1 MRTRPRAVVALLTLP
16 LLALAACGGG
26 SAALKSTPAP
36 ATRVVEV
43 ADTYH
48 GVQVADPFR
57 WLEDWGNPEVKA
69 WSDTQDRAARTYLG
83 HLPGVTSIRA
93 RVKSLLSATT
103 VTYWSIQQAGG
114 RVFAKKRQP
123 PRQQPFLVVR
133 SGLQAGDGE
142 RVLVD
147 PGVIDAKGTT
157 AIDWYVASPDGKVV
171 AVSLS
176 VGGTE
181 SGDLH
186 FFDTAS
192 GKQLYEVIPRVNGG
206 TAGGALAFT
215 PDGKGVYYTRY
226 PREGERPAEDL
237 DFWVELWFHALGTPV
252 SDDRYELGKGLP
264 RIAEYRLEVQPGT
277 GRVLCTVQDGDGG
290 EFAHHLRGSD
300 GAWTQLSTFGD
311 KTLAGTFGADEDLY
325 MLSRAAA
332 PRGKVVRVPLSNL
345 DVSQGAVV
353 VPQSEHT
360 IVEDFWGPPTILP
373 TDDRLYVL
381 YQKGGPSEIRVFT
394 LDGRPLSGPRQPE
407 VAAVGGMTLFEDG
420 SLLYSTRSYLAPTT
434 WHHHDPTLDTTS
446 ETGLSSASPASFS
459 DVTVSR
465 EMATSKD
472 GTPIPVNIL
481 RPTSAPEDK
490 AACLLYG
497 YGGYGVNVVPRFRV
511 QNRVL
516 FDQGVIYAVAN
527 IRGGGEFGE
536 AWHREGSLTR
546 KQNVFDDFYA
556 ALTHLTSTGRCDAER
571 MGIIGGS
578 NGGLLMGATM
588 TQHPEAPKVVVSFVG
603 IYDMLRVELSPNGAF
618 NIPEF
623 GTVKDPAHFKAL
635 HAYSPYHNV
644 GAAPYPPTL
653 FLTGANDPRVDPM
666 QSRKMTARLQ
676 AATTGPQ
683 PILLRTS
690 LDSGHGGQT
699 SLDERIAQWTDVFA
713 FVFHHLRVTVQP

>member
-1 MRTRPRAVVALLTLP
+1 MVSTGPTVA
-16 LLALAACGGG
+16 
-26 SAALKSTPAP
+26 

-48 GVQVADPFR
+48 GVQVADPYR
-57 WLEDWGNPEVKA
+57 WLEDWDNPEVKD
-69 WSDTQDRAARTYLG
+69 WSARQDRKARQFLN
-83 HLPGVTSIRA
+83 HLPGVTAIRA

-103 VTYWSIQQAGG
+103 VTYWSIQAAGG
-114 RVFAKKRQP
+114 RIFAKKRQP

-133 SGLQAGDGE
+133 NGLEAGDGE

-147 PGVIDAKGTT
+147 PGAIDSKGTT

-176 VGGTE
+176 VGGSE
-181 SGDLH
+181 SGDVH

-192 GKQLYEVIPRVNGG
+192 GKQIYEVVPRVNGG
-206 TAGGALAFT
+206 TAGGAVAFT
-215 PDGKGVYYTRY
+215 PDGKGIYYTRY
-226 PREGERPAEDL
+226 PREGERPAEGL

-252 SDDRYELGKGLP
+252 SEDRYELGKGFP
-264 RIAEYRLEVQPGT
+264 KIAEYRLAVQSGT

-290 EFAHHLRGSD
+290 EFAHHLRAPD
-300 GAWTQLSTFGD
+300 GTWTQFSVFAD
-311 KTLAGTFGADEDLY
+311 KTLSASFGPDEDLY
-325 MLSRAAA
+325 VLSRADA

-345 DVSQGAVV
+345 DVSKGQVIVA
-353 VPQSEHT
+353 QNEHT
-360 IVEDFWGPPTILP
+360 IVEDFWGPATVLP
-373 TDDRLYVL
+373 TEDRLYVL
-381 YQKGGPSEIRVFT
+381 YQLGGPSEIRVFT
-394 LDGRPLSGPRQPE
+394 LDGRPLSGPRQPK
-407 VAAVGGMTLFEDG
+407 VAAVGGMTLLEDG
-420 SLLYSTRSYLAPTT
+420 SLLYSTRSYVAPTA
-434 WHHHDPTLDTTS
+434 WHHHDTALDTTT
-446 ETGLSSASPASFS
+446 ETALSSASPADFS
-459 DVTVSR
+459 DVAVSR

-472 GTPIPVNIL
+472 GTPVPVNIL
-481 RPTSAPEDK
+481 QPK
-490 AACLLYG
+490 AAPTVGAACMVYG
-497 YGGYGVNVVPRFRV
+497 YGGYGVNIVPRFRV

-516 FDQGVIYAVAN
+516 FDHGVVYAVAN

-536 AWHREGSLTR
+536 AWHRGGSLTN

-556 ALTHLTSTGRCDAER
+556 AITHLVGTGRCDAER
-571 MGIIGGS
+571 LGIIGGS

-588 TQHPEAPKVVVSFVG
+588 TQHPEVAKVVISFVG

-623 GTVKDPAHFKAL
+623 GSVKDPAQFKAL

-676 AATTGPQ
+676 AATTGQQ

-690 LDSGHGGQT
+690 MDSGHGGQT
-699 SLDERIAQWTDVFA
+699 ALDERIAQAVDVFA
-713 FVFHHLRVTVQP
+713 FVFHHLRVTVEP